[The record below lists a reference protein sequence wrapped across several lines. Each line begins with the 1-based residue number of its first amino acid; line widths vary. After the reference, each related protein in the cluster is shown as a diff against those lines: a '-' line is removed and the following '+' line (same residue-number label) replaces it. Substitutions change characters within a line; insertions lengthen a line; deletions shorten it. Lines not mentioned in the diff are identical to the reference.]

1 MKRLSILLL
10 CVSMAHAESA
20 QTCELVDD
28 TSEILMQLRQSALS
42 LDDIDLN
49 PEALSEQ
56 EVQLLKAM
64 IADAKLVPIYQIP
77 YTRQNAM
84 EAFRAKWQQQCL
96 SLHDG
101 HVIDENK

>member
-77 YTRQNAM
+77 YT
-84 EAFRAKWQQQCL
+84 
-96 SLHDG
+96 LHILILMY
-101 HVIDENK
+101 HPFLFVPYQSFLFLTHH